1 MKTYHVKKDDKV
13 LVNAGNYR
21 GSEATVKAV
30 LAAKDRVVL
39 EISGDAAHKLGK
51 RHSRR
56 AVGHIERK
64 RPLGLFQI
72 TTATHNA
79 TKRCHKRNYFF

>member
-39 EISGDAAHKLGK
+39 EIAGEAAHKLGK
-51 RHSRR
+51 RTVRISETRPISRNKCWRLVEIISR
-56 AVGHIERK
+56 AVQE
-64 RPLGLFQI
+64 
-72 TTATHNA
+72 
-79 TKRCHKRNYFF
+79 